1 MVLTAVLLLLA
12 SCAGPAQGLGSFVQ
26 CEPCDEKALSMCPPS
41 PLGCELVKEPG
52 CGCCMTCALAEGQS
66 CGVYTER
73 CAQGLRCLPRQD
85 EEKPLHA
92 LLHGRGVCLNEK
104 SYREQAKIERDSHEH
119 EEPTTSEMAEE
130 TYSPKIFRP
139 KHTRI
144 SELKAEAVKKDRRK
158 KLTQS
163 KFVGG
168 AENTAHPRVI
178 SAPEMRQESEQGP
191 CRRHMEASLQELK
204 ASPRMVPRAV
214 YLPNCDRK
222 GFYKRKQCKPSRGRK
237 RGICWCVDKYGM
249 KLPGME
255 FALTFQTSPYGGT
268 EELPH
273 SGKNQENPYSSNT
286 TLNSSFASLRQVAD
300 STLGGPQ
307 CWISFTISRVCV
319 CP

>member
-1 MVLTAVLLLLA
+1 MVLSAVLLLLA
-12 SCAGPAQGLGSFVQ
+12 AYAGPAQGLGSFVH

-73 CAQGLRCLPRQD
+73 CAQDLRCLPRQD

-92 LLHGRGVCLNEK
+92 LLHGRGVCLSEK
-104 SYREQAKIERDSHEH
+104 SYSEQTKIERDSREH

-130 TYSPKIFRP
+130 TYSPKVFRP

-168 AENTAHPRVI
+168 AENTAHSRVVP
-178 SAPEMRQESEQGP
+178 APEMRQESEQGP

-255 FALTFQTSPYGGT
+255 YVDGDFQC
-268 EELPH
+268 H
-273 SGKNQENPYSSNT
+273 SFDSSN
-286 TLNSSFASLRQVAD
+286 VE
-300 STLGGPQ
+300 
-307 CWISFTISRVCV
+307 
-319 CP
+319 

>member
-1 MVLTAVLLLLA
+1 
-12 SCAGPAQGLGSFVQ
+12 
-26 CEPCDEKALSMCPPS
+26 
-41 PLGCELVKEPG
+41 
-52 CGCCMTCALAEGQS
+52 
-66 CGVYTER
+66 
-73 CAQGLRCLPRQD
+73 D

-104 SYREQAKIERDSHEH
+104 SYREQAKIVPTRKRHGRVLRPSVSSATYRPYGVWTIPGGQRARLLTQVLRALGSARLGLSPHRLILRPLLPAERDSREH

-158 KLTQS
+158 KLSQS

-255 FALTFQTSPYGGT
+255 YGRKYIY
-268 EELPH
+268 L
-273 SGKNQENPYSSNT
+273 S
-286 TLNSSFASLRQVAD
+286 
-300 STLGGPQ
+300 
-307 CWISFTISRVCV
+307 I
-319 CP
+319 

>member
-1 MVLTAVLLLLA
+1 MELTAALLLLLA
-12 SCAGPAQGLGSFVQ
+12 ALAAPAGALGSLVH

-52 CGCCMTCALAEGQS
+52 CGCCMTCALPEGQA

-73 CAQGLRCLPRQD
+73 CAQGLRCLPRQE

-92 LLHGRGVCLNEK
+92 LLHGRGVCMNEK
-104 SYREQAKIERDSHEH
+104 TYREQVKIDRESQEH
-119 EEPTTSEMAEE
+119 EDPTTAEGAEE
-130 TYSPKIFRP
+130 TYAPKLFRP
-139 KHTRI
+139 NSKHSRI

-158 KLTQS
+158 KLTQA

-168 AENTAHPRVI
+168 AENTAQTRANA
-178 SAPEMRQESEQGP
+178 APEMRQESEQGP

-249 KLPGME
+249 KLPSME
-255 FALTFQTSPYGGT
+255 YVEGDFQCHTFD
-268 EELPH
+268 
-273 SGKNQENPYSSNT
+273 SSN
-286 TLNSSFASLRQVAD
+286 VE
-300 STLGGPQ
+300 
-307 CWISFTISRVCV
+307 
-319 CP
+319 